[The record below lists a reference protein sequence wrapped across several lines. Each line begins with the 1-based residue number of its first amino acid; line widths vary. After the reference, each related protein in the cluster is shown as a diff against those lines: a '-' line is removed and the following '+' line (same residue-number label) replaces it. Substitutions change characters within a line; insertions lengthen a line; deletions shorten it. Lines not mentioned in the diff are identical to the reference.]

1 MALFV
6 FIFAALC
13 GLIAGFLAMM
23 LTGIG
28 WLGGVAVFF
37 ATCYGIALLPFLMD
51 VVLDAHRHRS

>member
-28 WLGGVAVFF
+28 WLGGVADFF
-37 ATCYGIALLPFLMD
+37 AKCYGIALLPFLMD
-51 VVLDAHRHRS
+51 VILDAHRHRS